1 MIDEI
6 KKKINDDNEVLNILP
21 QNNVNNKKK
30 YRAKVSELLRE
41 YTSLEKDIYNY
52 IAAKNSVLKSKY
64 DTKFEDDLK
73 DITSD
78 LKIKLNYFNE
88 LQDAYEILGLD
99 RLFYNL
105 HKYYDNDLNFYNENI
120 NKILDIF
127 EKAGINLEKD
137 DFYFSES
144 AHLYMKT
151 ILDERKSGNDNSN
164 LLKETFDQLFWKSHN
179 MMRFIL
185 LNFKHLYFQNEKKFN
200 EYLKN
205 IRKEILSDYG
215 NNYDNLL
222 MKYQESVITRNR
234 KYLTS
239 KGIFYEKFVNKD
251 IVVKDYET
259 EKMENLISGF
269 LESGFNPTDK
279 KDFFMKFYASI
290 NEEAFIYE
298 NRFILDFVNKIYDD
312 KDSYKNIVN
321 ETKKEISSLEKNVLK
336 KWKKKNRKCLF
347 KKTDNSG
354 QINSEIENIL
364 LELDEKYDLLDENRY
379 KEKIGS
385 MVNPSIKDYYM
396 IAKSYLLLKM
406 CTKEMEDI
414 NHDDIIFKIEENIY
428 SPYNVVI
435 ENVNYGN
442 LDDLN
447 LIIYDKYRL
456 LGFNINSDDLLSE
469 NLENL
474 IKTIGNIVVYYN
486 LHDLDYNLEEM
497 EFILQSDD
505 IIKKMSNS

>member
-30 YRAKVSELLRE
+30 YRAKVSELLHE

-78 LKIKLNYFNE
+78 LKTKLNYFNE

-151 ILDERKSGNDNSN
+151 ILNERKAGNDNPN

-200 EYLKN
+200 EHLKN

-259 EKMENLISGF
+259 EKIHSSHADTCAVGFRMYQGVCLQWLSG
-269 LESGFNPTDK
+269 
-279 KDFFMKFYASI
+279 
-290 NEEAFIYE
+290 
-298 NRFILDFVNKIYDD
+298 
-312 KDSYKNIVN
+312 
-321 ETKKEISSLEKNVLK
+321 
-336 KWKKKNRKCLF
+336 
-347 KKTDNSG
+347 
-354 QINSEIENIL
+354 
-364 LELDEKYDLLDENRY
+364 
-379 KEKIGS
+379 
-385 MVNPSIKDYYM
+385 
-396 IAKSYLLLKM
+396 
-406 CTKEMEDI
+406 
-414 NHDDIIFKIEENIY
+414 
-428 SPYNVVI
+428 
-435 ENVNYGN
+435 
-442 LDDLN
+442 
-447 LIIYDKYRL
+447 
-456 LGFNINSDDLLSE
+456 SD
-469 NLENL
+469 
-474 IKTIGNIVVYYN
+474 
-486 LHDLDYNLEEM
+486 HP
-497 EFILQSDD
+497 F
-505 IIKKMSNS
+505 